1 LIRHAHLYRP
11 GRPRA
16 LERARAVWLI
26 AGDEPL
32 LTGRQRTSFAPTRK
46 EGFTGRDLFV
56 TDRSFDWSEVA
67 AASRALS
74 LFSERRILEIR
85 MPTARPGK
93 EGGAAL
99 AALAAD
105 PGPDNL
111 VLVITARPEKEAWSS
126 AWLKAFEKHG
136 VFVQS
141 SPVEIGKLPQW
152 ISGRASKAG
161 LTLDPGAAEF
171 LAERVEGNLLAAQQE
186 IEKLA
191 LLTPAG
197 RVSMDAMQAAVAN
210 SARYSVY
217 QLGEAAL
224 DGDAPRSLRILEGL
238 RVEGAEPPLVLW
250 ALCRELRALADV
262 RNGIQKKSW
271 GANAERH
278 EALVSRAA
286 KRTARQPIGPWFVA
300 AAQIDRQFKGQ
311 AGKGGG
317 DPWTSLTALVADIAG
332 AKLASAQPRG

>member
-1 LIRHAHLYRP
+1 MRINTDQVART
-11 GRPRA
+11 
-16 LERARAVWLI
+16 LEKGLAPAWLI
-26 AGDEPL
+26 AGDEVL
-32 LTGRQRTSFAPTRK
+32 LTGEAADLVRARARK

-56 TDRSFDWSEVA
+56 TDRSFDWSEVTT
-67 AASRALS
+67 ASRSLS
-74 LFSERRILEIR
+74 LFAERRILEIR

-111 VLVITARPEKEAWSS
+111 VLVITAKPEKEAWSS
-126 AWLKAFEKHG
+126 AWIKAFEKHG

-141 SPVEIGKLPQW
+141 WPVEIGRLPQW
-152 ISGRASKAG
+152 IAQRAAKLG
-161 LTLDPGAAEF
+161 LAFERGAAEL

-191 LLTPAG
+191 LLTPGG

-210 SARYSVY
+210 SARYNVY

-224 DGDAPRSLRILEGL
+224 EGDAARSLRILEGL
-238 RVEGAEPPLVLW
+238 RAEGAEPPLVLW
-250 ALCRELRALADV
+250 ALCRELRALADA
-262 RNGIQKKSW
+262 RGGIRRKTY

-286 KRTARQPIGPWFVA
+286 KRTSRQPIGPWFTA
-300 AAQIDRQFKGQ
+300 AARIDRQFKGQ
-311 AGKGGG
+311 AGPAGG
-317 DPWTSLTALVADIAG
+317 DPWTSLTALVADIARAG
-332 AKLASAQPRG
+332 AGAAPPRG